1 MKKWKYD
8 GTDLIDEYD
17 LHINKG
23 SFFFW
28 YKKLYFFKK
37 KKIFYNEIKRLY
49 NTSPL
54 NFTNTLLIFD

>member
-28 YKKLYFFKK
+28 YKKLYIKK
-37 KKIFYNEIKRLY
+37 KKYFTIK
-49 NTSPL
+49 
-54 NFTNTLLIFD
+54 